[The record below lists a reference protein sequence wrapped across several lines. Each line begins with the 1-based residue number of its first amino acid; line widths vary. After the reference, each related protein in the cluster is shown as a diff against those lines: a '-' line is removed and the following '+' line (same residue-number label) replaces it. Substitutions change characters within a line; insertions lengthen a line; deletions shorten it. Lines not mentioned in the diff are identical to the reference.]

1 MVKDAKLV
9 ELETRRIAPLLLRYS
24 LPAIIGMAAMSL
36 YNIIDA
42 IFIGQWCGPYAI
54 AGMALVFPIM
64 NLFVAVGAMVG
75 LGCAATVSISLGQGK
90 YDRAFRVLGHCVWLS
105 IISSVLIGWVPV
117 YWLYDI
123 LGIFGAEGE
132 TLQPAADFLLVVM
145 LGTPITNCFMNL
157 NHIMRAGGY
166 PRKAMV
172 SLLISMV
179 VNVISCPIFIY
190 VLGWGM
196 TGAALATTLAQT
208 IGLVWV
214 LAHFISRGSILH
226 FRRGIYALQAPLVR
240 RICSVGMPPCML
252 NIVGCVVIV
261 VFNQLFLAYD
271 GSLGV
276 GAYGIVNRVIF
287 LFVMIV
293 LGITQGMQ
301 PIAGY
306 NLGLGRRDR
315 VKRVLFCAMVAA
327 TCVTM
332 CGTLAVEFFP
342 RDIVGLFANGDNEES
357 LRLMDLAEHG
367 IRIMGISFSLV
378 GSQIVIG
385 NFFQSIG
392 RPAMS
397 VFLNL
402 TRQLIFLLPSLWL
415 LPRCLGESGIWGAQ
429 VASDTLSIIV
439 SYIVLYF
446 FVKRN
451 LRHSAANIHPPS
463 T

>member
-1 MVKDAKLV
+1 MVKNPKLV
-9 ELETRRIAPLLLRYS
+9 ELEQRNIAPLLARYS
-24 LPAIIGMAAMSL
+24 LPAIVGMAAMSL

-64 NLFVAVGAMVG
+64 NLIVAVGALVG

-90 YDRAFRVLGHCVWLS
+90 FDRAFRLLGHCVWLS
-105 IISSVLIGWVPV
+105 IVFSLLVGWLPLP
-117 YWLYDI
+117 WLHDI
-123 LGIFGAEGE
+123 LVLFGAEGE
-132 TLQPAADFLLVVM
+132 TLQPAADFLLVV
-145 LGTPITNCFMNL
+145 LLSTPVTNCFMNL
-157 NHIMRAGGY
+157 NHVMRASGY

-179 VNVISCPIFIY
+179 VNVVCCPIFIY

-196 TGAALATTLAQT
+196 TGAALATTVAQAT
-208 IGLVWV
+208 GLVWV
-214 LAHFISRGSILH
+214 LAHFLQRNSILH
-226 FRRGIYALQAPLVR
+226 FRSGIYGVQWPLVR
-240 RICSVGMPPCML
+240 RVCSVGMPPCML
-252 NIVGCVVIV
+252 NIVGCVVV
-261 VFNQLFLAYD
+261 VAFNQLFLAYD

-306 NLGLGRRDR
+306 NLGLGRYDR
-315 VKRVLFCAMVAA
+315 VKRVLFCAMGAA
-327 TCVTM
+327 TCVT
-332 CGTLAVEFFP
+332 LAGALIIEIFP
-342 RDIVGLFANGDNEES
+342 ADIVGLFAKGNDADS
-357 LRLMDLAEHG
+357 LKLMDIAEKG
-367 IRIMGISFSLV
+367 LRIMGISFAFV

-415 LPRCLGESGIWGAQ
+415 LPCMLGENGIWGAP
-429 VASDTLSIIV
+429 VVSDFLSIAV
-439 SYIVLYF
+439 SYIALYLF
-446 FVKRN
+446 IKRN
-451 LRHSAANIHPPS
+451 LRHG
-463 T
+463 TV

>member
-1 MVKDAKLV
+1 MVKDSKLV
-9 ELETRRIAPLLLRYS
+9 ELEERSIVPLLARYS

-64 NLFVAVGAMVG
+64 NLFIAVGAMVG
-75 LGCAATVSISLGQGK
+75 LGCAATVSISLGQSK
-90 YDRAFRVLGHCVWLS
+90 FDRAFRVLGHCVWLS
-105 IISSVLIGWVPV
+105 VISSVLVGWLPLF
-117 YWLYDI
+117 WLDDI
-123 LGIFGAEGE
+123 LLLFGAKGE

-145 LGTPITNCFMNL
+145 LSTPITNTFMNL
-157 NHIMRAGGY
+157 NHVMRAGGY

-179 VNVISCPIFIY
+179 VNIACCPLFVY

-196 TGAALATTLAQT
+196 TGAALATTVAQAT
-208 IGLVWV
+208 GLIWV
-214 LAHFISRGSILH
+214 SAHFLQRSSILH
-226 FRRGIYALQAPLVR
+226 FRRGIYALQWPLVLR
-240 RICSVGMPPCML
+240 VCSVGMPPCML
-252 NIVGCVVIV
+252 NIVGCVVVV
-261 VFNQLFLAYD
+261 VFNQLFLAYN

-276 GAYGIVNRVIF
+276 GAYGIVNRVMF

-306 NLGLGRRDR
+306 NLGLGRYDR
-315 VKRVLFCAMVAA
+315 VKRVLICAMVAA
-327 TCVTM
+327 GCVTLF
-332 CGTLAVEFFP
+332 GALVAEIFP
-342 RDIVGLFANGDNEES
+342 SEIVRLFAKGNDVDSLKLMAIAENG
-357 LRLMDLAEHG
+357 L
-367 IRIMGISFSLV
+367 RIMGISFAFV
-378 GSQIVIG
+378 GTQIVIG

-402 TRQLIFLLPSLWL
+402 TRQLIFLLPALWL
-415 LPRCLGESGIWGAQ
+415 LPRMLGENGIWGAQ
-429 VASDTLSIIV
+429 VVSDFLSIIV
-439 SYIVLYF
+439 SYTALYL

-451 LRHSAANIHPPS
+451 LRHHLA
-463 T
+463 